1 MTRPERLSTRP
12 QLGSPSASPRDKQ
25 RPSRFHYDDQTFDPF
40 QPQPGP
46 ARPLIDLD
54 TWCASQHGFPLPL
67 TINEA
72 DAAERS
78 VSYFT
83 PGEIFPGAPL
93 SVNYELPKTRL
104 FDDLYQLFEKHG
116 FLT

>member
-1 MTRPERLSTRP
+1 MS
-12 QLGSPSASPRDKQ
+12 
-25 RPSRFHYDDQTFDPF
+25 
-40 QPQPGP
+40 
-46 ARPLIDLD
+46 
-54 TWCASQHGFPLPL
+54 FPLPL
-67 TINEA
+67 SINEA

-83 PGEIFPGAPL
+83 PGEIFFGVPL
-93 SVNYELPKTRL
+93 SVNYELPDTKL

>member
-1 MTRPERLSTRP
+1 VP
-12 QLGSPSASPRDKQ
+12 QLVSPPASPHDEQ
-25 RPSRFHYDDQTFDPF
+25 RSSRHHDDDQTFRPF
-40 QPQPGP
+40 QPQPGL

-54 TWCASQHGFPLPL
+54 PWYGSQHELRSPAS
-67 TINEA
+67 INDA
-72 DAAERS
+72 DAAKRS

-83 PGEIFPGAPL
+83 LGEIFSAVPL
-93 SVNYELPKTRL
+93 SVNYEVPDTKL

>member
-1 MTRPERLSTRP
+1 M
-12 QLGSPSASPRDKQ
+12 
-25 RPSRFHYDDQTFDPF
+25 
-40 QPQPGP
+40 
-46 ARPLIDLD
+46 
-54 TWCASQHGFPLPL
+54 GFPLPL
-67 TINEA
+67 SINEA

-83 PGEIFPGAPL
+83 PGEIFSVVL
-93 SVNYELPKTRL
+93 LLVNYELPDTKL